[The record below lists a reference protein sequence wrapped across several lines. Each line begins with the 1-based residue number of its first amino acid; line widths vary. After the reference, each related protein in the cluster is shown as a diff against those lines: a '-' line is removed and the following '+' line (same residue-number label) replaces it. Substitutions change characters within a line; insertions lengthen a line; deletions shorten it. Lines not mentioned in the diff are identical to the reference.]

1 MLIRPRELTERVADD
16 RHRHIAALLSAGLR
30 RRLRHSHACQRLAHP
45 HRAPAQWPTERGPA
59 AVERAT
65 SRAGP
70 K

>member
-1 MLIRPRELTERVADD
+1 MLICPRELTERVADD
-16 RHRHIAALLSAGLR
+16 RHRHIAARIAEGLR
-30 RRLRHSHACQRLAHP
+30 RRLRHARPRLACSDW
-45 HRAPAQWPTERGPA
+45 APAQWPTERGPA